1 MKKTK
6 VRLKDVLDNNTKND
20 FWRHIQSNPQYKS
33 YEQKIEQILKVKNGQ
48 EKSY

>member
-20 FWRHIQSNPQYKS
+20 FWHHIQSNPEYNAYK
-33 YEQKIEQILKVKNGQ
+33 QKIEQILKDKRNEQKN
-48 EKSY
+48 